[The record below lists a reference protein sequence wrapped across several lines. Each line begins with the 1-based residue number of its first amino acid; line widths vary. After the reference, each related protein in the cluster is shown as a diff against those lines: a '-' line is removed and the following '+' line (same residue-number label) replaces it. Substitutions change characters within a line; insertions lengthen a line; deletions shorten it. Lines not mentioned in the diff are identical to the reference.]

1 MDEVVANL
9 KACLLTTKG
18 GISINRLNKD
28 YLDVVGER
36 IPYRRLNYASIEDFV
51 NDIPGLR
58 KSNRGGELFI
68 EAIPTAKTAHIHALV
83 QGQKNSKKSRKR
95 VASSYNRAR
104 PSFSNSRNSVS
115 QRISSRPPFS
125 TQSSR
130 TTSFVKK
137 NNSIFTGMGPTTQSD
152 TDSRGLKL
160 RVIEPER
167 PKSNLQDRLIN
178 QPKSNETANVRVNST
193 DYRPLSSTSNL
204 NRERSQLTTTVSNGV
219 RSTSMKTLLNDIHS
233 STSTTHVNDTRP
245 STSMANG
252 IRPAPLMTMSTN
264 GFSTNVE
271 KKALFNIPIVKNF
284 ENREREDLNSI
295 RLKANSIVPFDQFN
309 QKKTPEEELTLL
321 ALSISDTAPV
331 YKISK
336 AKHRSFFA
344 SVTVGKNN
352 FSSYP
357 DSGKTEEEAKSIA
370 IERALKELK
379 KKEETCT
386 LPTTEDIKL
395 IEERIL
401 KIIDIHSTGVF
412 TTQLL
417 KYYKEEYKELLP
429 QNVNKIIKACEFI
442 KEEKGANDTTIL
454 TRFVPTTEEKES
466 EELAPLSPFNKM
478 KISLSDGQL
487 SSNLTIPEEKYWVT
501 HVTFVYSTS
510 EIMVQIVGEEYSERF
525 EKMSTEMNEFYLK
538 NLNTTKV
545 TTFEEDVLY
554 AYFSQQERKW
564 YRVKCLDVNT
574 DLQKALVDFIDFGDD
589 EVCDLNMLYKL
600 DKQFCVLPAQA
611 LCLSLNE
618 LEIFSLNEIEEIFDS
633 ERAKAIIAN
642 HLMDAEFYVEVKYV
656 EDGTPSVV
664 FYDTRGETDVNL
676 NRVMATEIV
685 ETCMKRPKLKTAS
698 IHEVYVSHVSEGGE
712 VFIQFKDNSM
722 FYLVELMNKVID
734 KLSENH
740 SQYAVKKLDVTKLYI
755 AKSNDGLWYRVRI
768 SSIVDY
774 SKEEISVLCVD
785 FGKTMTVKL
794 TDLVNLDALSDVLC
808 IFPVQAVKVQL
819 SSLLTLDTEK
829 LERLRK
835 LTPPGQL
842 LIMKVVQLGLSHS
855 PMPIVELFKRQE
867 PNDEIVSINN
877 TLLLDAVLKKSNGDS
892 NNNVRERKRSE
903 RTVSRHGSSSDQG
916 NVKNKRILRQPEI
929 PKVDSQFDVHVV
941 MVCNPGNFI
950 IQPYESKKQL
960 QALNEK
966 LFQECNNY
974 SGESLTMD
982 NVHED
987 SLYCVRH
994 SDNFWYRVCVLNKLM
1009 AQNMVTVYFVDYGEV
1024 TLVNLKNL
1032 QPLPTKFLDLPYQ
1045 AIRAKLADV
1054 KPANVDWSP
1063 EDSVRFKDLIEGK
1076 DFVSTIKYIKKDGE
1090 ELVLSLALIDVS
1102 KDYNIDIDE
1111 ILIKEGRAKRTE
1123 SFLNSSLTK

>member
-1 MDEVVANL
+1 MDEVVVNL
-9 KACLLTTKG
+9 KACLITTKG

-28 YLDVVGER
+28 YMDVVGER
-36 IPYRRLNYASIEDFV
+36 IPYRRLNYASLEDFV
-51 NDIPGLR
+51 NDIPGLK

-95 VASSYNRAR
+95 VATSYNRAR
-104 PSFSNSRNSVS
+104 PTFSNSRNSCQ
-115 QRISSRPPFS
+115 QRVSRPPYS

-130 TTSFVKK
+130 TPSYAKK
-137 NNSIFTGMGPTTQSD
+137 NNDVFHGTRPTTQSD
-152 TDSRGLKL
+152 TDTRGLKL
-160 RVIEPER
+160 REVGFER

-178 QPKSNETANVRVNST
+178 QPKSNETANVRVNS
-193 DYRPLSSTSNL
+193 P
-204 NRERSQLTTTVSNGV
+204 
-219 RSTSMKTLLNDIHS
+219 SMKTLLNDVNS
-233 STSTTHVNDTRP
+233 STSTTHINETRP
-245 STSMANG
+245 SISMANG
-252 IRPAPLMTMSTN
+252 STM
-264 GFSTNVE
+264 FS
-271 KKALFNIPIVKNF
+271 IPIRRNF
-284 ENREREDLNSI
+284 ENRENEDLNVI
-295 RLKANSIVPFDQFN
+295 RLKANSMVPFDEFN
-309 QKKTPEEELTLL
+309 QKKTPEEELRLL
-321 ALSISDTAPV
+321 ALSLNDTAPV

-352 FSSYP
+352 FSCYP
-357 DSGKTEEEAKSIA
+357 DSGKTEEEAKSMAIA
-370 IERALKELK
+370 KALQELK
-379 KKEETCT
+379 KKEETCS
-386 LPTTEDIKL
+386 LPTTKDTKL

-401 KIIDIHSTGVF
+401 KIIDTHSTGVF

-417 KYYKEEYKELLP
+417 KYYMEEYKELLP
-429 QNVNKIIKACEFI
+429 QNVCKIINSCEFI

-466 EELAPLSPFNKM
+466 EELAPLSPFNKLR
-478 KISLSDGQL
+478 ISSSDGQL
-487 SSNLTIPEEKYWVT
+487 SSSLTIPEDKYWVT

-538 NLNTTKV
+538 NLKTTKV
-545 TTFEEDVLY
+545 TAFEEDVLY

-564 YRVKCLDVNT
+564 YRVRCLDVNM

-589 EVCDLNMLYKL
+589 EVCDLSMLYKL

-633 ERAKAIIAN
+633 ERAKTIIAN
-642 HLMDAEFYVEVKYV
+642 HLMDAEFYVEVKYID
-656 EDGTPSVV
+656 DGTPSVV

-698 IHEVYVSHVSEGGE
+698 LHEVYVSHVSEAGE

-722 FYLVELMNKVID
+722 FYLVELMNKVIE
-734 KLSENH
+734 KLSDNY

-755 AKSNDGLWYRVRI
+755 AKSNDEHWYRVRI

-785 FGKTMTVKL
+785 FGKTMTVKI
-794 TDLVNLDALSDVLC
+794 TDLVNLDVLSDVLC
-808 IFPVQAVKVQL
+808 IYPVQAVKVQL

-867 PNDEIVSINN
+867 PNNEIVSINN
-877 TLLLDAVLKKSNGDS
+877 TLLLDAVLKKCNGDS

-929 PKVDSQFDVHVV
+929 PKVDSQFDIHVV

-950 IQPYESKKQL
+950 IQPYESKKKL
-960 QALNEK
+960 QAVNEQ
-966 LFQECNNY
+966 LFKECNNY
-974 SGESLTMD
+974 SGEPLTMD

-1032 QPLPTKFLDLPYQ
+1032 RPLPTKFLDLPYQ

-1076 DFVSTIKYIKKDGE
+1076 DFVSTIKNIKKDGE

-1102 KDYNIDIDE
+1102 KEYNVNIDE
-1111 ILIKEGRAKRTE
+1111 ILIKEGRAKSVLFSRSSSE